1 MKDRKKN
8 RNSKK
13 LIRKNRRNT
22 KRKMR
27 TVNKKSGKVG
37 GKTRRYHRTYKK
49 RKGGGLFGD
58 IIGEGIGIAAT
69 RQISK
74 SYQPKLEKMVYDK
87 LQKCADENK
96 KLKIKYGLPL
106 TDKYKNVTYQ
116 KGSGILQD
124 MLLSRGEYEVANI
137 GLVEKKRYF
146 RKLLRECEEEN
157 YQIRKKFEPET
168 NPKRKWIFA

>member
-1 MKDRKKN
+1 MEKVLNGCYETNIKIV
-8 RNSKK
+8 S
-13 LIRKNRRNT
+13 T
-22 KRKMR
+22 
-27 TVNKKSGKVG
+27 KVG
-37 GKTRRYHRTYKK
+37 KN
-49 RKGGGLFGD
+49 
-58 IIGEGIGIAAT
+58 
-69 RQISK
+69 
-74 SYQPKLEKMVYDK
+74 VYDK
-87 LQKCADENK
+87 LQKCADENE

-106 TDKYKNVTYQ
+106 SDKYKNVTYQ

-124 MLLSRGEYEVANI
+124 ILINKGEYEVANI

>member
-1 MKDRKKN
+1 MINRKSY
-8 RNSKK
+8 RK
-13 LIRKNRRNT
+13 LNKPIRKNRRT
-22 KRKMR
+22 KKRKTATKNKR
-27 TVNKKSGKVG
+27 TGRVKRR
-37 GKTRRYHRTYKK
+37 TRRHQKTYKK

-58 IIGEGIGIAAT
+58 IVGEGLGIAVT

-87 LQKCADENK
+87 LQKCAEENTR
-96 KLKIKYGLPL
+96 LKTKYGLPL
-106 TDKYKNVTYQ
+106 SDKYKNVTYQ

-124 MLLSRGEYEVANI
+124 ILIDKGEYEVANI

-157 YQIRKKFEPET
+157 YQIRKRFEPET

>member
-1 MKDRKKN
+1 MTGRKKY
-8 RNSKK
+8 RKSKNT
-13 LIRKNRRNT
+13 IRKNRRNT
-22 KRKMR
+22 KRKVR
-27 TVNKKSGKVG
+27 TIGKKGKLSR
-37 GKTRRYHRTYKK
+37 KTRRHQKTYKK
-49 RKGGGLFGD
+49 RRGGGLFRD
-58 IIGEGIGIAAT
+58 IVGEGLGIAVT

-74 SYQPKLEKMVYDK
+74 SYQPRLEKMVYDK
-87 LQKCADENK
+87 LQKCADENE

-106 TDKYKNVTYQ
+106 SDKYKNVTYQ
-116 KGSGILQD
+116 KGSGILKD
-124 MLLSRGEYEVANI
+124 ILLSKGEYEVANI

>member
-1 MKDRKKN
+1 
-8 RNSKK
+8 
-13 LIRKNRRNT
+13 
-22 KRKMR
+22 
-27 TVNKKSGKVG
+27 
-37 GKTRRYHRTYKK
+37 
-49 RKGGGLFGD
+49 
-58 IIGEGIGIAAT
+58 
-69 RQISK
+69 
-74 SYQPKLEKMVYDK
+74 MVYDK

-106 TDKYKNVTYQ
+106 TNKYKNVTYQ

>member
-1 MKDRKKN
+1 MRGRKNYRKSKN
-8 RNSKK
+8 T
-13 LIRKNRRNT
+13 IRKNRRNT
-22 KRKMR
+22 KRKLR
-27 TVNKKSGKVG
+27 TIGKKDKLSR
-37 GKTRRYHRTYKK
+37 KTRRHKKTYKK
-49 RKGGGLFGD
+49 RRGGGLFGD
-58 IIGEGIGIAAT
+58 IVGEGLGIAAT

-74 SYQPKLEKMVYDK
+74 SYQPRLEKMVYDK
-87 LQKCADENK
+87 LQKCAEENE

-106 TDKYKNVTYQ
+106 SDKYKNVTYQ

-124 MLLSRGEYEVANI
+124 ILINKGEYEVANI